1 MLERALNRIMLVVIA
16 SRFPETEKPLP
27 LKTEKCHNIGC
38 LYSISGFLMALTAA
52 LKAQIAAWYK
62 ALQEQIPDFI
72 PRAPQRQMIAD
83 VAKTLAG
90 EEGRHL
96 AIEAPTGVGKTL
108 SYLIP
113 GIAIAR
119 EEQKTLV
126 VSTANV
132 ALQDQIYSKDLP
144 LLKKIIPDLKFTA
157 AFGRGRYVF
166 ALPDCSASVRRQET
180 PADPVAWVQYWRA
193 PSDYAGKRSA
203 HAQKRQ

>member
-1 MLERALNRIMLVVIA
+1 
-16 SRFPETEKPLP
+16 
-27 LKTEKCHNIGC
+27 
-38 LYSISGFLMALTAA
+38 MALTAA

-62 ALQEQIPDFI
+62 ALQDQIPDFI

-83 VAKTLAG
+83 VARTLAG

-132 ALQDQIYSKDLP
+132 ALQDQILA
-144 LLKKIIPDLKFTA
+144 KIA
-157 AFGRGRYVF
+157 A
-166 ALPDCSASVRRQET
+166 ATKNHP
-180 PADPVAWVQYWRA
+180 
-193 PSDYAGKRSA
+193 RSA
-203 HAQKRQ
+203 LYRRLWPRALRVSAKPGGARQ

>member
-108 SYLIP
+108 SYFDSRHRHCP
-113 GIAIAR
+113 RRAKNAGGEYRQRGIAG
-119 EEQKTLV
+119 
-126 VSTANV
+126 SD
-132 ALQDQIYSKDLP
+132 LQQR
-144 LLKKIIPDLKFTA
+144 FTA
-157 AFGRGRYVF
+157 AEK
-166 ALPDCSASVRRQET
+166 DHS
-180 PADPVAWVQYWRA
+180 
-193 PSDYAGKRSA
+193 RS
-203 HAQKRQ
+203 

>member
-1 MLERALNRIMLVVIA
+1 
-16 SRFPETEKPLP
+16 
-27 LKTEKCHNIGC
+27 
-38 LYSISGFLMALTAA
+38 MALTAA

-83 VAKTLAG
+83 VARTLAG

-119 EEQKTLV
+119 EEQKHWWSV
-126 VSTANV
+126 
-132 ALQDQIYSKDLP
+132 P
-144 LLKKIIPDLKFTA
+144 LTWRYRIRSLAKICRCYENHP
-157 AFGRGRYVF
+157 
-166 ALPDCSASVRRQET
+166 
-180 PADPVAWVQYWRA
+180 
-193 PSDYAGKRSA
+193 RSA
-203 HAQKRQ
+203 LYRRLWPRALRVSAKPGGARQ

>member
-1 MLERALNRIMLVVIA
+1 
-16 SRFPETEKPLP
+16 
-27 LKTEKCHNIGC
+27 
-38 LYSISGFLMALTAA
+38 MALTAA

-113 GIAIAR
+113 ASPLPA
-119 EEQKTLV
+119 K
-126 VSTANV
+126 
-132 ALQDQIYSKDLP
+132 SK
-144 LLKKIIPDLKFTA
+144 
-157 AFGRGRYVF
+157 
-166 ALPDCSASVRRQET
+166 
-180 PADPVAWVQYWRA
+180 
-193 PSDYAGKRSA
+193 KRWW
-203 HAQKRQ
+203 

>member
-1 MLERALNRIMLVVIA
+1 
-16 SRFPETEKPLP
+16 
-27 LKTEKCHNIGC
+27 
-38 LYSISGFLMALTAA
+38 MALTAA

-72 PRAPQRQMIAD
+72 PRAPQQQMIAD

-144 LLKKIIPDLKFTA
+144 LLKRSFPILNSLLLLGVGATF
-157 AFGRGRYVF
+157 
-166 ALPDCSASVRRQET
+166 VR
-180 PADPVAWVQYWRA
+180 VI
-193 PSDYAGKRSA
+193 
-203 HAQKRQ
+203 

>member
-1 MLERALNRIMLVVIA
+1 
-16 SRFPETEKPLP
+16 
-27 LKTEKCHNIGC
+27 
-38 LYSISGFLMALTAA
+38 
-52 LKAQIAAWYK
+52 
-62 ALQEQIPDFI
+62 
-72 PRAPQRQMIAD
+72 MIAD

-144 LLKKIIPDLKFTA
+144 LLKRSFPILNSLLLLGVGATF
-157 AFGRGRYVF
+157 
-166 ALPDCSASVRRQET
+166 VR
-180 PADPVAWVQYWRA
+180 VI
-193 PSDYAGKRSA
+193 
-203 HAQKRQ
+203 